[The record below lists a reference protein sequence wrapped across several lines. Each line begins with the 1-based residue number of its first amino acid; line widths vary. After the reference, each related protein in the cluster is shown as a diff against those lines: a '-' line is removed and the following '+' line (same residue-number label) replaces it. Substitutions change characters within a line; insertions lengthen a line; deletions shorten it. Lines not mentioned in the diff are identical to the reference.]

1 MTRSLLRCI
10 GLTCAISFT
19 ICANDRI
26 HLASAQPTY
35 VTDWPAK
42 CETDYTSAL
51 SMLTQTEE
59 DLIEPKRPYSLY
71 AGLSGGAAMEDV
83 PIIESDEYRDP
94 ALVEGMTGDFS
105 PNAIEYRRI
114 QREIRQRNERIQ
126 SDADRDLESCLSH
139 PPFPAIGGECP
150 TEGYESYWLILE
162 EDELEGEIC
171 FPMQYPPPEA
181 APMSM
186 GRAFPNAFL
195 RPIRVAFNGGSPAVR
210 QEIRRIA
217 QDWAGE
223 TNALV
228 EAADRPRLPYD
239 PYGLDGALNFDFGVE
254 TAEGFKFHT
263 WSYHDE
269 TYAADIRIGFED
281 GQGFWSMIGTDATSE
296 WLVPA
301 DAASMNLEGLHGYS
315 PMPKGWRSTIYHE
328 FGHALGLQH
337 EHQHPTSECG
347 NALRL
352 EDDEGYQLTLNEG
365 DRAVPDPDGKRPG
378 VLTQLE
384 HAPNYWSRRDAKH
397 NLRQLK
403 KTKDLAVV
411 DFDPDSIMR
420 YEFAA
425 EWYRDDAPQECLP
438 TGLRPSKPSP
448 VDFAMVAATYQLIM
462 ERRIETEW
470 GR

>member
-1 MTRSLLRCI
+1 MTRSLLRYI
-10 GLTCAISFT
+10 GLTFAISFT
-19 ICANDRI
+19 ICATDQI
-26 HLASAQPTY
+26 HPASAQPAY
-35 VTDWPAK
+35 VIDWLAK
-42 CETDYTSAL
+42 CEADHSWAL
-51 SMLTQTEE
+51 NGLIPIEGDLT
-59 DLIEPKRPYSLY
+59 EPSRPASLY
-71 AGLSGGAAMEDV
+71 AGLSGGAEMEDV
-83 PIIESDEYRDP
+83 PIIESDQYMDP
-94 ALVEGMTGDFS
+94 ALVEGMKGDFS
-105 PNAIEYRRI
+105 PKAIKLRRA
-114 QREIRQRNERIQ
+114 QRENHQINERIR
-126 SDADRDLESCLSH
+126 SDADASLHQCRSH
-139 PPFPAIGGECP
+139 PPFPAAEDGCPGEYYGP
-150 TEGYESYWLILE
+150 YWLRE
-162 EDELEGEIC
+162 VEDEAEETIC
-171 FPMQYPPPEA
+171 YPTPVPPPPA

-186 GRAFPNAFL
+186 GRAYPNAFL

-210 QEIRRIA
+210 HEIRRIA
-217 QDWAGE
+217 QNWADE
-223 TNALV
+223 ANALV
-228 EAADRPRLPYD
+228 DSSDRPRLPYD
-239 PYGLDGALNFDFGVE
+239 PYSLEGALNFDFGIE
-254 TAEGFKFHT
+254 TEEGFKFHT
-263 WSYHDE
+263 WSYDD
-269 TYAADIRIGFED
+269 TNYAADIRIGFED

-296 WLVPA
+296 WLVPPG
-301 DAASMNLEGLHGYS
+301 AASMNLEGLHGYS

-384 HAPNYWSRRDAKH
+384 HAPNYWSRRDAEH
-397 NLRQLK
+397 NLRQLR

-438 TGLRPSKPSP
+438 TGLRPTKPSP

>member
-1 MTRSLLRCI
+1 
-10 GLTCAISFT
+10 
-19 ICANDRI
+19 
-26 HLASAQPTY
+26 
-35 VTDWPAK
+35 
-42 CETDYTSAL
+42 
-51 SMLTQTEE
+51 
-59 DLIEPKRPYSLY
+59 
-71 AGLSGGAAMEDV
+71 
-83 PIIESDEYRDP
+83 
-94 ALVEGMTGDFS
+94 
-105 PNAIEYRRI
+105 
-114 QREIRQRNERIQ
+114 
-126 SDADRDLESCLSH
+126 
-139 PPFPAIGGECP
+139 
-150 TEGYESYWLILE
+150 
-162 EDELEGEIC
+162 
-171 FPMQYPPPEA
+171 
-181 APMSM
+181 
-186 GRAFPNAFL
+186 
-195 RPIRVAFNGGSPAVR
+195 
-210 QEIRRIA
+210 
-217 QDWAGE
+217 
-223 TNALV
+223 
-228 EAADRPRLPYD
+228 
-239 PYGLDGALNFDFGVE
+239 
-254 TAEGFKFHT
+254 
-263 WSYHDE
+263 
-269 TYAADIRIGFED
+269 
-281 GQGFWSMIGTDATSE
+281 
-296 WLVPA
+296 
-301 DAASMNLEGLHGYS
+301 GLHGYS